1 MTRDVSNPIAL
12 TPNAR
17 SDADL
22 GVQLHAHLEIAL
34 ENRFGDRKGA
44 RRRGIALETD
54 HGVVITLLGFG
65 GGSDSRSTVDGFV
78 EDRVVR
84 IVLFHGTQ
92 VIGTLEQVLTLTGG
106 IFCANGLTVDALRRE
121 TLCGQGKKG
130 KVMSG
135 MNT

>member
-12 TPNAR
+12 SPNAR
-17 SDADL
+17 SNTDL

-34 ENRFGDRKGA
+34 KNRFGDRKGA
-44 RRRGIALETD
+44 RRRGVALEAD

-65 GGSDSRSTVDGFV
+65 RGSDSRSTVDGFV

-106 IFCANGLTVDALRRE
+106 VFCANGLTVDALR
-121 TLCGQGKKG
+121 
-130 KVMSG
+130 
-135 MNT
+135 